1 MVVLKVEQLT
11 KNYGSGELRVDALK
25 EINLEI
31 EQGYFYSIIG
41 KSGSGKS
48 TLMHLIGGLDKPS
61 TGKVYIDGES
71 LFDLKDSELAIL
83 RRKKIGFVFQSYN
96 LLPEYSVLENIL
108 LPLYAD
114 KRVVEEAYLD
124 QLVTKLGIEDKLKY
138 YPNEL
143 SGGQQQRVAIAR
155 AMITKPAILLADE
168 PTGNLDP
175 VSGTEVLK
183 LLKTT
188 GKEYKQT
195 IVMVTHDMEIA
206 QMADRIVI
214 IEEGKVKEIR
224 KNA

>member
-114 KRVVEEAYLD
+114 KRVVEETYLD
-124 QLVTKLGIEDKLKY
+124 QLVTKLGIEDKLQY

-175 VSGTEVLK
+175 ASGTEVLK

-188 GKEYKQT
+188 GKEYEQT